1 MKLLCFGCYNISR
14 VKLTMYTH
22 ETHHYAISLI
32 RCNKQ
37 LLDIEFKKQRKQ
49 HFLTK
54 YVINSKQ
61 LFTEVEVNSGG

>member
-1 MKLLCFGCYNISR
+1 
-14 VKLTMYTH
+14 MYTH